1 MCIFVI
7 YKTKKLIN
15 IAYLRKE
22 LRTKTTLGELEEL
35 FAKSS
40 PDALCAI
47 FSEVKGFLCVLL
59 LFFFLKKKKFSQ
71 KHVLLDLNYTIICC
85 PFKCMSSIK
94 CTQKKTIL
102 KAL

>member
-59 LFFFLKKKKFSQ
+59 LFFNKKKILTETCVIRFKS
-71 KHVLLDLNYTIICC
+71 HNNLL
-85 PFKCMSSIK
+85 PF
-94 CTQKKTIL
+94 
-102 KAL
+102 

>member
-59 LFFFLKKKKFSQ
+59 LFLKKKKKILTETCVIRF
-71 KHVLLDLNYTIICC
+71 KLHNNLL
-85 PFKCMSSIK
+85 PS
-94 CTQKKTIL
+94 
-102 KAL
+102 